1 MFGGLSGAGADHAAS
16 RHGTSRGA
24 FRFGGGRAHNA
35 GDTRRMTNRRQG
47 KPTPLGDALRRYLA
61 KAGLGRRL
69 AQAQVIPDW
78 PRLVGPQIAA
88 VTQPESV
95 TPDGT
100 LFVRVA
106 TSAWMNELQ
115 LMGPQIMTAVNAGA
129 APRIK
134 TIRWLLSR

>member
-1 MFGGLSGAGADHAAS
+1 MAE
-16 RHGTSRGA
+16 RRRG
-24 FRFGGGRAHNA
+24 R
-35 GDTRRMTNRRQG
+35 
-47 KPTPLGDALRRYLA
+47 PTAVGDALHSYLA
-61 KAGLGRRL
+61 KAGLVQRV

-88 VTQPESV
+88 VTTPESV

-106 TSAWMNELQ
+106 TSGWMTELQ
-115 LMGPQIMTAVNAGA
+115 LQGPQIMVAINAGRGA
-129 APRIK
+129 GRIK

>member
-1 MFGGLSGAGADHAAS
+1 
-16 RHGTSRGA
+16 
-24 FRFGGGRAHNA
+24 
-35 GDTRRMTNRRQG
+35 MTKRRQG
-47 KPTPLGDALRRYLA
+47 KPTSLGEALRRYLA
-61 KAGLGRRL
+61 KAGLEKRL

-88 VTQPESV
+88 VTHPESV

-100 LFVRVA
+100 LFVQVA

-115 LMGPQIMTAVNAGA
+115 LMGPQIMTAVNGGSAGA
-129 APRIK
+129 RIK